1 MKAVD
6 ANLLELLKKSTQF
19 VVPIY
24 QRVYSWGEPECRQL
38 WDDVVRAGER
48 TDLANHFTGSIV
60 YIEKDQ
66 GTTTA
71 AEPDLI
77 IDGQQRVTT
86 VTLLLAALAEHLD
99 TLPEAQREPVNGF
112 APEKIRGL
120 YLTNVYERGDGF
132 FKLILSKGDRDALKA
147 IVRQAPIPDVESRIP
162 QNYRFLKERVAD
174 AQVDVAAICRGLS
187 RLVVVDVKL
196 TRGTDDPQ
204 LVFESMNSTGK
215 KLSQAD
221 LIRNFVLMDLPPAH
235 QEHMYEDYWFPMEKE
250 FKGSNEKRFDEF
262 VRHYLTLKT
271 GQIPRLGDVYD
282 AFKARAV
289 ELQAAGQSR
298 DDLAIDLSKHTEW
311 FVAMALGKEPRP
323 SLARRFAEI
332 DQLRAS
338 VVYPFLLRL
347 YSDYDAGTLSED
359 EFAAILDAVISY
371 VFRRAV
377 CRIPTN
383 SLNKTFASLGNSID
397 RPNYVE
403 SIWGRL
409 LTLPTYKRFPTDDD
423 FEESLRTQ
431 DLYNFRRAAY
441 LFRKMENHGRKEEV
455 STAEYSIE
463 HIMPQNEN
471 LSPAWQG
478 ALGQDWRS
486 VHERLLHTLGNLTL
500 TGYNPEYSD
509 KPFTDKRDMAGGFKD
524 SPLRL
529 NQGLGQLDTWDATE
543 IKARAQRLATQAVDI
558 WKRPALE
565 DKVLSRYRELF
576 SEKGGFDWTM
586 THSIL
591 EAIPEGNW
599 TSYHHIA
606 EAVGTAAQAV
616 GNHMASCGK
625 CPNPHRVLT
634 WDGRVAD
641 NFHWLDPGDDRN
653 PSEILR
659 NEGVRIDDH
668 TADME
673 QQLVVEDLLAL
684 VGDID

>member
-60 YIEKDQ
+60 YIERDQ

-77 IDGQQRVTT
+77 IDGQQRITT

-99 TLPEAQREPVNGF
+99 GMPEDQREPVDGF
-112 APEKIRGL
+112 APQKIRGL
-120 YLTNVYERGDGF
+120 YLTNVYESGDRF
-132 FKLILSKGDRDALKA
+132 FKLLLSKGDRDALKA
-147 IVRQAPIPDVESRIP
+147 IVRQAPIPEVESRIP
-162 QNYRFLKERVAD
+162 RNYRFLKERVAD
-174 AQVDVAAICRGLS
+174 AKVDLAAICRGLS

-196 TRGTDDPQ
+196 TRGSDDPQ

-250 FKGSNEKRFDEF
+250 FKGSSERLFDEF

-271 GQIPRLGDVYD
+271 GQIPRLDDIYD
-282 AFKARAV
+282 AFKTHAF
-289 ELQAAGQSR
+289 ELQAAGESR
-298 DDLAIDLSKHTEW
+298 DDLVIDLSKHAEW
-311 FVAMALGKEPRP
+311 FVAMALGKEPTP
-323 SLARRFAEI
+323 GLAKLFAEI

-347 YSDYDAGTLSED
+347 YSDFAGGALSEA
-359 EFAAILDAVISY
+359 EFAAVLDGVISY

-383 SLNKTFASLGNSID
+383 SLNKTFASLGSAID
-397 RPNYVE
+397 PSDYVE

-409 LTLPTYKRFPTDDD
+409 LTLPSYKRFPTDDE
-423 FEESLRTQ
+423 FAESLRTT
-431 DLYNFRRAAY
+431 DLYNFQRAQY
-441 LFRKMENHGRKEEV
+441 FFRKMENHGRKEEV

-471 LSPAWQG
+471 LSAAWQT
-478 ALGQDWRS
+478 ALGEDWRS

-509 KPFTDKRDMAGGFKD
+509 KPFTEKRDMAGGFKE

-529 NQGLGQLDTWDATE
+529 NQGLGQLDTWNASE
-543 IKARAQRLATQAVDI
+543 IEGRASRLATQAVGI
-558 WKRPALE
+558 WKRPTLE
-565 DKVLSRYRELF
+565 DGALSTYREQF
-576 SEKGGFDWTM
+576 TEKGGFDWTL
-586 THSIL
+586 THAIL

-599 TSYHHIA
+599 TSYQNIA
-606 EAVGTAAQAV
+606 KAVGTAGQAV
-616 GNHMASCGK
+616 GTHMASCGK

-641 NFHWLDPGDDRN
+641 NFHWLDPDDDRV
-653 PSEILR
+653 PTEILQS
-659 NEGVRIDDH
+659 EGVRIDDH
-668 TADME
+668 KADME

>member
-99 TLPEAQREPVNGF
+99 ALPEGQREPVNGF

-120 YLTNVYERGDGF
+120 YLTNVYETGDRF

-147 IVRQAPIPDVESRIP
+147 IVRQAPIPNVDSRIP
-162 QNYRFLKERVAD
+162 QNYRFLRERIAEG
-174 AQVDVAAICRGLS
+174 QVDLAAVCRGLS
-187 RLVVVDVKL
+187 KLVVVDVKL

-250 FKGSNEKRFDEF
+250 FKGSNEKLFDEF

-271 GQIPRLGDVYD
+271 GQIPRLDGIYD
-282 AFKARAV
+282 AFKGHAF
-289 ELQAAGQSR
+289 ELQTVGQSR
-298 DDLAIDLSKHTEW
+298 DDLVIDLSEHAEW

-323 SLARRFAEI
+323 SLAKLFAEI

-347 YSDYDAGTLSED
+347 YSDFAAGTLPE
-359 EFAAILDAVISY
+359 EKFAAILDAVISY

-383 SLNKTFASLGNSID
+383 SLNKTFASLGSSID
-397 RPNYVE
+397 PPNYVE

-409 LTLPTYKRFPTDDD
+409 LTLPTYKRFPTDDE
-423 FEESLRTQ
+423 FAESLRTV
-431 DLYNFRRAAY
+431 DLYNFQRAQY
-441 LFRKMENHGRKEEV
+441 LFRKMENDGRKEEV

-471 LSPAWQG
+471 LSPAWQS
-478 ALGQDWRS
+478 ALGQDWQS
-486 VHERLLHTLGNLTL
+486 VHDRLLHTLGNLTL

-509 KPFTDKRDMAGGFKD
+509 KPFAEKRDMAGGFKD

-529 NQGLGQLDTWDATE
+529 NQGLGQLDTWNATE
-543 IKARAQRLATQAVDI
+543 IEARARRLAAQAVGI

-565 DKVLSRYRELF
+565 DGVLSRYREQF
-576 SEKGGFDWTM
+576 REKGGFDWTM

-591 EAIPEGNW
+591 EAIPAGNW
-599 TSYHHIA
+599 TSYHYIA
-606 EAVGTAAQAV
+606 EAVGTAPQAV
-616 GNHMASCGK
+616 GNHLASCGK

-634 WDGRVAD
+634 WDGRVAE
-641 NFHWLDPGDDRN
+641 NFHWLDPEDDRN

-659 NEGVRIDDH
+659 TEGVRIDDH

-673 QQLVVEDLLAL
+673 QQLVVEDLLAV

>member
-19 VVPIY
+19 IVPIY

-38 WDDVVRAGER
+38 WDDVIRAGR
-48 TDLANHFTGSIV
+48 RADLANHFTGSIV

-77 IDGQQRVTT
+77 IDGQQRIST
-86 VTLLLAALAEHLD
+86 VTLLLAALANHLD
-99 TLPEAQREPVNGF
+99 ALPDDQREPVDGF

-120 YLTNVYERGDGF
+120 YLTNVYETGDKY
-132 FKLILSKGDRDALKA
+132 FKLILSQGDRDALKA
-147 IVRQAPIPDVESRIP
+147 VVRQAPIPVVESRIP
-162 QNYRFLKERVAD
+162 QNYRFLRDRVAD
-174 AQVDVAAICRGLS
+174 AKDDLAAICIGLS
-187 RLVVVDVKL
+187 KLVVVDVKL
-196 TRGTDDPQ
+196 TRGVDDPQ

-221 LIRNFVLMDLPPAH
+221 LIRNFVLMDLQPAH
-235 QEHMYEDYWFPMEKE
+235 QERMYEDYWYPMERE
-250 FKGSNEKRFDEF
+250 FKGNNEKLFDEF
-262 VRHYLTLKT
+262 VRHYLTLRT
-271 GQIPRLGDVYD
+271 GQIPRLDGIYD
-282 AFKARAV
+282 AFKGHASD
-289 ELQAAGQSR
+289 LQREGQSR
-298 DDLAIDLSKHTEW
+298 DDLVIDLSKHAAW
-311 FVAMALGKEPRP
+311 FVAMALGKESRP
-323 SLARRFAEI
+323 SLARRFVEI

-347 YSDYDAGTLSED
+347 YSDFAAGTLPD
-359 EFAAILDAVISY
+359 DDFASILDAVISY

-383 SLNKTFASLGNSID
+383 SLNKTFASLGTAID
-397 RPNYVE
+397 PQNYVE

-409 LTLPTYKRFPTDDD
+409 LTLPNYKRFPTDDE
-423 FEESLRTQ
+423 FAESLRTE
-431 DLYNFRRAAY
+431 DLYNFQRAPY
-441 LFRKMENHGRKEEV
+441 FLRKMENHDRKEEV

-463 HIMPQNEN
+463 HILPQNEN
-471 LSPAWQG
+471 LSPTWQC

-486 VHERLLHTLGNLTL
+486 VQERLLHTLGNLTL

-509 KPFTDKRDMAGGFKD
+509 KSFAEKRDMAGGFRD

-529 NQGLGQLDTWDATE
+529 NHGLGQLDTWNATE
-543 IKARAQRLATQAVDI
+543 IEARARRLADQAIDI
-558 WKRPALE
+558 WKRPAL
-565 DKVLSRYRELF
+565 DDNVLSTYREQF
-576 SEKGGFDWTM
+576 REKGGFDWTV

-591 EAIPEGNW
+591 DAIPEGNW
-599 TSYHHIA
+599 TSYHYI
-606 EAVGTAAQAV
+606 AQAV
-616 GNHMASCGK
+616 GTSPQALGNHLASCGK

-641 NFHWLDPGDDRN
+641 NFHWLDPDNDRN
-653 PSEILR
+653 PAEILQS
-659 NEGVRIDDH
+659 EGVRIDAQ

>member
-24 QRVYSWGEPECRQL
+24 QRVYSWGEAECRQL
-38 WDDVVRAGER
+38 RDDVVRAGGR
-48 TDLANHFTGSIV
+48 ADLANHFTGSIV

-86 VTLLLAALAEHLD
+86 VTLLLAALAEHLES
-99 TLPEAQREPVNGF
+99 LPEGEREPVNGF

-120 YLTNVYERGDGF
+120 YLTNVYESGDRF
-132 FKLILSKGDRDALKA
+132 FKLLLSKGDRDALKA
-147 IVRQAPIPDVESRIP
+147 IVRQAPIPDIDSRIP
-162 QNYRFLKERVAD
+162 QNYRFLKDRLTDANAD
-174 AQVDVAAICRGLS
+174 LVGVCRGLS
-187 RLVVVDVKL
+187 KLVVVDVKL

-215 KLSQAD
+215 RLSQAD

-235 QEHMYEDYWFPMEKE
+235 QERMYEDYWFPMEKE
-250 FKGSNEKRFDEF
+250 FKGSNEKLFDEF

-271 GQIPRLGDVYD
+271 GQIPRLDDIYD
-282 AFKARAV
+282 AFKDHAFA
-289 ELQAAGQSR
+289 LQAAGQTR
-298 DDLAIDLSKHTEW
+298 DDLVVDLNKHAEW
-311 FVAMALGKEPRP
+311 FVAMALGKESRPR
-323 SLARRFAEI
+323 LAKLFAEI

-347 YSDYDAGTLSED
+347 YADFAEGALSED
-359 EFAAILDAVISY
+359 EFASILDAVISY

-383 SLNKTFASLGNSID
+383 SLNKTFASLGTAID
-397 RPNYVE
+397 PSKYVE

-409 LTLPTYKRFPTDDD
+409 LTLPAYKRFPTD
-423 FEESLRTQ
+423 EEFADSLQ
-431 DLYNFRRAAY
+431 SEDLYNFQRAPY
-441 LFRKMENHGRKEEV
+441 FFRKLENHGRKEEV

-478 ALGQDWRS
+478 ALGPRWQD

-509 KPFTDKRDMAGGFKD
+509 KPFADKRDMTGGFKD

-529 NQGLGQLDTWDATE
+529 NQGLGQLDTWNASE
-543 IKARAQRLATQAVDI
+543 IESRAARLATQAVCI
-558 WKRPALE
+558 WTRPTLDDDA
-565 DKVLSRYRELF
+565 LSRYRERF
-576 SEKGGFDWTM
+576 TERSGFDWTLM
-586 THSIL
+586 HSIL
-591 EAIPEGNW
+591 DAIPEGSW
-599 TSYHHIA
+599 TSYQNIA
-606 EAVGTAAQAV
+606 KAVGTAGQAV

-641 NFHWLDPGDDRN
+641 NFHWLDPDDDRV
-653 PSEILR
+653 PVDLLR
-659 NEGVRIDDH
+659 SEGVRIEDH

>member
-38 WDDVVRAGER
+38 WDDAVRAGER

-77 IDGQQRVTT
+77 IDGQQRVAT

-99 TLPEAQREPVNGF
+99 TLPEEQREPVKGF

-120 YLTNVYERGDGF
+120 YLTNVYETGDSF
-132 FKLILSKGDRDALKA
+132 FKLILSKGDRAALKA
-147 IVRQAPIPDVESRIP
+147 IVRRAPLPDVESRIP
-162 QNYRFLKERVAD
+162 QNYRFLKERVANS
-174 AQVDVAAICRGLS
+174 QVDLAAVCRGLS
-187 RLVVVDVKL
+187 KLVVVDVKL

>member
-24 QRVYSWGEPECRQL
+24 QRVYSWGETECRQL

-48 TDLANHFTGSIV
+48 SDLANHFTGSIV

-71 AEPDLI
+71 VEPDLI

-86 VTLLLAALAEHLD
+86 VTLLLAALAEHLES
-99 TLPEAQREPVNGF
+99 LPENEREPVNGF

-120 YLTNVYERGDGF
+120 YLTNVYETGDRY
-132 FKLILSKGDRDALKA
+132 FKLLLSKSDRDALKA
-147 IVRQAPIPDVESRIP
+147 IVRQAPIPDTDSRIP
-162 QNYRFLKERVAD
+162 QNYRFLKDRLAD
-174 AQVDVAAICRGLS
+174 ANVDLVCVCRGLGK
-187 RLVVVDVKL
+187 LVVVDVKL

-215 KLSQAD
+215 RLSQAD

-250 FKGSNEKRFDEF
+250 FKGSKEKLFDEF

-271 GQIPRLGDVYD
+271 GQIPRLDDIYD
-282 AFKARAV
+282 AFKDHAFV
-289 ELQAAGQSR
+289 LQAAGQTR
-298 DDLAIDLSKHTEW
+298 DDLVVDLNRHAEW
-311 FVAMALGKEPRP
+311 FVAMALGKESRPR
-323 SLARRFAEI
+323 LAKLFAEI
-332 DQLRAS
+332 EQLRAS

-347 YSDYDAGTLSED
+347 YADFAEGALSED
-359 EFAAILDAVISY
+359 DFAMILDAVISY
-371 VFRRAV
+371 VFRRVV

-383 SLNKTFASLGNSID
+383 SLNKTFASLGTAINPSK
-397 RPNYVE
+397 YVE

-409 LTLPTYKRFPTDDD
+409 LTLPSYKRFPSDEE
-423 FEESLRTQ
+423 FSESLQ
-431 DLYNFRRAAY
+431 SEDLYNFQRAPY
-441 LFRKMENHGRKEEV
+441 FFRKLENHGRKEEV
-455 STAEYSIE
+455 SIAEYSIE

-471 LSPAWQG
+471 LSRVWQE
-478 ALGQDWRS
+478 ALGPRWQE
-486 VHERLLHTLGNLTL
+486 VHVRLLHTLGNLTL

-509 KPFTDKRDMAGGFKD
+509 KPFADKRDMTGGFKE

-529 NQGLGQLDTWDATE
+529 NQGLGKLDTWNESE
-543 IKARAQRLATQAVDI
+543 IEARAARLAAQAVRI
-558 WKRPALE
+558 WARPPL
-565 DKVLSRYRELF
+565 DDGVLASYREKF
-576 SEKGGFDWTM
+576 TERSGFDWTL

-591 EAIPEGNW
+591 AAIPEGRW
-599 TSYHHIA
+599 TSYHNIA
-606 EAVGTAAQAV
+606 KAVGTGGQAV

-641 NFHWLDPGDDRN
+641 NFHWLDPNDDRV
-653 PSEILR
+653 PVDLLRSEGL
-659 NEGVRIDDH
+659 RIDDH

>member
-24 QRVYSWGEPECRQL
+24 QRVYSWGAAECTQL
-38 WDDVVRAGER
+38 WDDIVRAGSR

-71 AEPDLI
+71 TEPDLI
-77 IDGQQRVTT
+77 IDGQQRVAT
-86 VTLLLAALAEHLD
+86 VTLLLAALAEQLD
-99 TLPEAQREPVNGF
+99 TLPEDQREPVSGF

-120 YLTNVYERGDGF
+120 YLRNDYESGDRF
-132 FKLILSKGDRDALKA
+132 FKLILSKGDRDALRA
-147 IVRQAPIPDVESRIP
+147 IVGQAPIPDVESRIP
-162 QNYRFLKERVAD
+162 HNYRLLKEKLAD
-174 AQVDVAAICRGLS
+174 PKVGLADVCRGLA

-215 KLSQAD
+215 KLSEAD
-221 LIRNFVLMDLPPAH
+221 LIRNFVLMDLTPAH
-235 QEHMYEDYWFPMEKE
+235 QERMYEDYWFPMEKE
-250 FKGSNEKRFDEF
+250 FTGKNEKLFDEF

-271 GQIPRLGDVYD
+271 GQIPRIDDIYE
-282 AFKARAV
+282 AFKAHAF
-289 ELQAAGQSR
+289 ELQVAGQSR
-298 DDLAIDLSKHTEW
+298 DDLVIDLSKHAKW
-311 FVAMALGKEPRP
+311 FVAMALGKESRLR
-323 SLARRFAEI
+323 LAKLFAEI

-338 VVYPFLLRL
+338 VVYPFTLRL
-347 YSDYDAGTLSED
+347 YRDFAGGTLPE
-359 EFAAILDAVISY
+359 EQFASILDGVISY

-377 CRIPTN
+377 CRVPTN
-383 SLNKTFASLGNSID
+383 SLNKTFASLGSSIN
-397 RPNYVE
+397 PSNYVE

-409 LTLPTYKRFPTDDD
+409 LTLPTYKRFPTDDE
-423 FEESLRTQ
+423 FAESLRTA
-431 DLYNFRRAAY
+431 DLYNFQRAPY
-441 LFRKMENHGRKEEV
+441 LFRKLENHGRKEEV
-455 STAEYSIE
+455 SIAEYSIE

-471 LSPAWQG
+471 LSPAWQS
-478 ALGQDWRS
+478 ALGPDWQGI
-486 VHERLLHTLGNLTL
+486 HERLLHTLGNLTL

-509 KPFTDKRDMAGGFKD
+509 KPFAKKRDMKGGFRE

-529 NQGLGQLDTWDATE
+529 NDGLGQLDTWSATE
-543 IKARAQRLATQAVDI
+543 IEARASHLASKAVGI
-558 WKRPALE
+558 WTRPTLP
-565 DKVLSRYRELF
+565 DDVLARYREQ
-576 SEKGGFDWTM
+576 SIEGGGFDWTM

-591 EAIPEGNW
+591 EAIPEGRW
-599 TSYHHIA
+599 TSYHHLA
-606 EAVGTAAQAV
+606 EAVGTAPQAV
-616 GNHMASCGK
+616 GNHLASCEK

-641 NFHWLDPGDDRN
+641 NFHWLDPDDARI

-659 NEGVRIDDH
+659 SDGVRIVDN